1 MALRRIIA
9 FISILN
15 THPMLQIIDKVYL
28 PLIIS
33 ILLFIGMFGVV
44 VSSCY
49 YTKLLEQKNK
59 EIEDIKERFDI

>member
-1 MALRRIIA
+1 MALRRITA
-9 FISILN
+9 LCSFDYPILK
-15 THPMLQIIDKVYL
+15 TIDSVYL
-28 PLIIS
+28 PLTIS

-49 YTKLLEQKNK
+49 YTKLLEQKDK